1 MSTNLPVNLHLIPTT
16 YVAML
21 RIMRFRPTPI
31 PPGCCAFCR
40 ASRGDYNAIIPVGI
54 GRHEIRTKVA
64 TKVCYSANKGSVNG
78 FKLGL
83 GLRVQAPMGKAKWVC
98 RLGSLRKVPG

>member
-1 MSTNLPVNLHLIPTT
+1 M
-16 YVAML
+16 
-21 RIMRFRPTPI
+21 
-31 PPGCCAFCR
+31 
-40 ASRGDYNAIIPVGI
+40 
-54 GRHEIRTKVA
+54 A